1 MEMSDHNDAAPG
13 APEGPAQGRRD
24 CVIACILAGFGAVL
38 WWDSN
43 AIAAAEAQ
51 MYPRLV
57 LVALFGLA
65 GLLFVRGLRMDRAHL
80 GLPIV
85 LEVRPFAA
93 FLALTVVYAVA
104 VAYAGFF
111 TSSAVYVPLA
121 AWLIGLRRPWLN
133 AAVSAVF
140 LVATWLVFVA
150 LFARP
155 LPPEMFWN

>member
-1 MEMSDHNDAAPG
+1 MELSDHIDAAPDT
-13 APEGPAQGRRD
+13 PEGPAQGRRD
-24 CVIACILAGFGAVL
+24 CVIACILAGVAAIL

-65 GLLFVRGLRMDRAHL
+65 GLLFVRGWRMDSTHR

-85 LEVRPFAA
+85 LAVRPFAA

-104 VAYAGFF
+104 VAFAGFF
-111 TSSAVYVPLA
+111 TSSVIYVPLA

-133 AAVSAVF
+133 ATVSAVF

-155 LPPEMFWN
+155 LPPELFWN